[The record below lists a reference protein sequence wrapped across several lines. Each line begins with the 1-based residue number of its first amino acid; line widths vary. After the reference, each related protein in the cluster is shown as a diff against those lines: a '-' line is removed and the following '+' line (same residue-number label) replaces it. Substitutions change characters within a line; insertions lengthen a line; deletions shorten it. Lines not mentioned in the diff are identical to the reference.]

1 MIIVAFILHFKASG
15 TTTKQSQI
23 IFSYRFS
30 RQNNL
35 LCARVG
41 NVQIFSDITE
51 RKNVENIL
59 LQAPATRLLESE
71 SKKKLYLCH
80 FDINWLSYY
89 K

>member
-59 LQAPATRLLESE
+59 LQVPGGHPVARVGFE
-71 SKKKLYLCH
+71 KKILSSH
-80 FDINWLSYY
+80 FVASY
-89 K
+89 

>member
-23 IFSYRFS
+23 IFSYTFS

-59 LQAPATRLLESE
+59 LQVPATWLLDWVGFE
-71 SKKKLYLCH
+71 KKL
-80 FDINWLSYY
+80 
-89 K
+89 

>member
-23 IFSYRFS
+23 IFSYTFS
-30 RQNNL
+30 RQNNLL

-59 LQAPATRLLESE
+59 LRVPATRLLQSDSE
-71 SKKKLYLCH
+71 KKSFHLIL
-80 FDINWLSYY
+80 
-89 K
+89 